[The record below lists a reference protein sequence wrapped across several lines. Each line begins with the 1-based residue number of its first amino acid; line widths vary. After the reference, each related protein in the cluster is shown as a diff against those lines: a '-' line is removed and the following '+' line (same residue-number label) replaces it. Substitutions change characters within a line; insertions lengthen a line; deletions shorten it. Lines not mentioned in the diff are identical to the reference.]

1 MSPEGSFGLLH
12 PNVTPDAVNP
22 AAFEVQETADE
33 RGRDREVLEMI
44 PKGRGQA
51 APRQAEHVSAEGFP
65 IDCPREKW
73 SKYKG
78 ILVRRLRFGRLLTI
92 RSSTIEIEAH
102 SLSCVAEKSE
112 LELFCRSQG
121 PKWEENMKHH
131 LKAAL
136 AAAVIV
142 AAPVLAQAETVIR
155 VTLQLPET
163 HSLGQNWNAFKEI
176 VEEKSGGELTVQL
189 FPSAQLFKDKE
200 VPGAVGS
207 GAVEAGSAF
216 LGRFTG
222 AVPAVDVVNLPFF
235 FRDEAH
241 LRAAVA
247 TGSPMRNVLDAAV
260 LKETGAKVLWWQ
272 AFGRNVYLS
281 NGSAIRTPAD
291 LSNQKVRTYGKVLGW
306 TVEALGGAP
315 TLMSGSKQFL
325 AYQQGA
331 VDVGMTGAS
340 AVKSRK
346 LFEVMDHMTLSYDS
360 AIEFVAV
367 MNNDFF
373 EGLSPEHQ
381 QIVSEAAATVE
392 QQLRDAIYAEED
404 AIVEEMRGQMTVV
417 ELTDEERQQW
427 VDATSS
433 VAQRFVDDA
442 GETAAEVIS
451 AVSGM

>member
-1 MSPEGSFGLLH
+1 MYNS
-12 PNVTPDAVNP
+12 
-22 AAFEVQETADE
+22 
-33 RGRDREVLEMI
+33 I
-44 PKGRGQA
+44 
-51 APRQAEHVSAEGFP
+51 
-65 IDCPREKW
+65 
-73 SKYKG
+73 
-78 ILVRRLRFGRLLTI
+78 
-92 RSSTIEIEAH
+92 
-102 SLSCVAEKSE
+102 
-112 LELFCRSQG
+112 
-121 PKWEENMKHH
+121 
-131 LKAAL
+131 KAAL
-136 AAAVIV
+136 AASAILF
-142 AAPVLAQAETVIR
+142 APLAAQAETVIR

-176 VEEKSGGELTVQL
+176 IEEKSGGELQLQL
-189 FPSAQLFKDKE
+189 FPSAQLYKDKE
-200 VPGAVGS
+200 VPEAVGT

-222 AVPAVDVVNLPFF
+222 AVPAVDVVSLPFF

-247 TGSPMRNVLDAAV
+247 TGSPMRSVLDAAI
-260 LKETGAKVLWWQ
+260 LKETNAKILWWQ
-272 AFGRNVYLS
+272 AFGRNLYLS
-281 NGSAIRTPAD
+281 DGEEIRAPSD
-291 LSNQKVRTYGKVLGW
+291 LENKKVRTYGKVLGW

-373 EGLSPEHQ
+373 ESLSAEHQ
-381 QIVSEAAATVE
+381 QIVLEAAAEVE
-392 QQLRDAIYAEED
+392 HQLRDAIYEQED
-404 AIVEEMRGQMTVV
+404 TIVEEMRSQMTVV
-417 ELTDEERQQW
+417 DLSDEERQKW
-427 VDATSS
+427 VEATGS
-433 VAQRFVDDA
+433 VVRRFVAAA
-442 GETAAEVIS
+442 GGTAAEVVS

>member
-1 MSPEGSFGLLH
+1 M
-12 PNVTPDAVNP
+12 
-22 AAFEVQETADE
+22 
-33 RGRDREVLEMI
+33 
-44 PKGRGQA
+44 
-51 APRQAEHVSAEGFP
+51 
-65 IDCPREKW
+65 
-73 SKYKG
+73 
-78 ILVRRLRFGRLLTI
+78 
-92 RSSTIEIEAH
+92 RS
-102 SLSCVAEKSE
+102 
-112 LELFCRSQG
+112 
-121 PKWEENMKHH
+121 M

-136 AAAVIV
+136 AATMIV
-142 AAPVLAQAETVIR
+142 AAPMVVQAETIIR

-163 HSLGQNWNAFKEI
+163 HSLGQNWNAFKDI
-176 VEEKSGGELTVQL
+176 IEEKSGGELKVQL

-281 NGSAIRTPAD
+281 NGAAIRTPAD
-291 LSNQKVRTYGKVLGW
+291 LNNQKVRTYGKVLGW

-346 LFEVMDHMTLSYDS
+346 LHEVMDHMTLSYDS

-381 QIVSEAAATVE
+381 QIVLDAAAEVE

-404 AIVEEMRGQMTVV
+404 AIVDEMRSLMTVV
-417 ELTDEERQQW
+417 ELSDEERQQW
-427 VDATSS
+427 VEATSS
-433 VAQRFVDDA
+433 VAQKFVDDA
-442 GETAAEVIS
+442 GDTAAEVIS

>member
-1 MSPEGSFGLLH
+1 M
-12 PNVTPDAVNP
+12 
-22 AAFEVQETADE
+22 
-33 RGRDREVLEMI
+33 
-44 PKGRGQA
+44 
-51 APRQAEHVSAEGFP
+51 
-65 IDCPREKW
+65 
-73 SKYKG
+73 
-78 ILVRRLRFGRLLTI
+78 
-92 RSSTIEIEAH
+92 RS
-102 SLSCVAEKSE
+102 
-112 LELFCRSQG
+112 
-121 PKWEENMKHH
+121 M
-131 LKAAL
+131 LKAAI
-136 AAAVIV
+136 AATAIM
-142 AAPVLAQAETVIR
+142 AAPMVAQAETIIR

-163 HSLGQNWNAFKEI
+163 HSLGQNWNAFKDI
-176 VEEKSGGELTVQL
+176 IEEKSGGELTVQL

-241 LRAAVA
+241 MRAAVA
-247 TGSPMRNVLDAAV
+247 TGSPMRNILDAAV

-281 NGSAIRTPAD
+281 NGTAIRTPTD
-291 LSNQKVRTYGKVLGW
+291 LNNQKVRTYGKVLGW

-346 LFEVMDHMTLSYDS
+346 LHEVMDHMTLSYDS

-367 MNNDFF
+367 INNDFF
-373 EGLSPEHQ
+373 ESLSAEHQ
-381 QIVSEAAATVE
+381 QIVLDAAAEVE

-404 AIVEEMRGQMTVV
+404 AIIEEMRSKMTVI
-417 ELTDEERQQW
+417 ELTDLERQQW
-427 VDATSS
+427 VDATAS
-433 VAQRFVDDA
+433 VAQRFVEDA
-442 GETAAEVIS
+442 GETAAQVVS

>member
-1 MSPEGSFGLLH
+1 M
-12 PNVTPDAVNP
+12 
-22 AAFEVQETADE
+22 
-33 RGRDREVLEMI
+33 R
-44 PKGRGQA
+44 
-51 APRQAEHVSAEGFP
+51 
-65 IDCPREKW
+65 
-73 SKYKG
+73 
-78 ILVRRLRFGRLLTI
+78 
-92 RSSTIEIEAH
+92 
-102 SLSCVAEKSE
+102 
-112 LELFCRSQG
+112 
-121 PKWEENMKHH
+121 NMF
-131 LKAAL
+131 KAAL
-136 AAAVIV
+136 AATLIV
-142 AAPVLAQAETVIR
+142 SAPIMVQAETIIR

-163 HSLGQNWNAFKEI
+163 HSLGQNWIAFKDI

-189 FPSAQLFKDKE
+189 FPSAQLYKDKE
-200 VPGAVGS
+200 VPEAVGT

-235 FRDEAH
+235 FRDEDH

-247 TGSPMRNVLDAAV
+247 TGSPMRNILDAAV
-260 LKETGAKVLWWQ
+260 LEETGAKVLWWQ

-291 LSNQKVRTYGKVLGW
+291 LKDQKVRTYGKVIGW

-346 LFEVMDHMTLSYDS
+346 LHEVMDHMTLSYDS

-373 EGLSPEHQ
+373 ESLSPDHQ
-381 QIVSEAAATVE
+381 QIILDAAAEVE

-404 AIVEEMRGQMTVV
+404 ATIDEMRGLMTVV
-417 ELTDEERQQW
+417 DLTDEERQQW
-427 VDATSS
+427 IEATSS
-433 VAQRFVDDA
+433 VSQRFVDDA
-442 GETAAEVIS
+442 GDTAAEVIS

>member
-1 MSPEGSFGLLH
+1 M
-12 PNVTPDAVNP
+12 
-22 AAFEVQETADE
+22 
-33 RGRDREVLEMI
+33 R
-44 PKGRGQA
+44 
-51 APRQAEHVSAEGFP
+51 
-65 IDCPREKW
+65 
-73 SKYKG
+73 
-78 ILVRRLRFGRLLTI
+78 
-92 RSSTIEIEAH
+92 
-102 SLSCVAEKSE
+102 
-112 LELFCRSQG
+112 
-121 PKWEENMKHH
+121 NMF
-131 LKAAL
+131 KAAL
-136 AAAVIV
+136 AATLIV
-142 AAPVLAQAETVIR
+142 SAPIMVQAETIIR

-163 HSLGQNWNAFKEI
+163 HSLGQNWIAFKDI

-189 FPSAQLFKDKE
+189 FPSAQLYKDKE
-200 VPGAVGS
+200 VPEAVGT

-235 FRDEAH
+235 FRDEDH

-247 TGSPMRNVLDAAV
+247 TGSPMRNILDAAV
-260 LKETGAKVLWWQ
+260 LEETGAKVLWWQ

-291 LSNQKVRTYGKVLGW
+291 LKDQKVRTYGKVIGW

-346 LFEVMDHMTLSYDS
+346 LHEVMDHMTLSYDS

-373 EGLSPEHQ
+373 ESLSPKHQ
-381 QIVSEAAATVE
+381 QIILEAAAEVE

-404 AIVEEMRGQMTVV
+404 ATIDEMRGLMTVV
-417 ELTDEERQQW
+417 DLTDEERQQW
-427 VDATSS
+427 IEATSS
-433 VAQRFVDDA
+433 VSQRFVDDA
-442 GETAAEVIS
+442 GDTAAEVIS